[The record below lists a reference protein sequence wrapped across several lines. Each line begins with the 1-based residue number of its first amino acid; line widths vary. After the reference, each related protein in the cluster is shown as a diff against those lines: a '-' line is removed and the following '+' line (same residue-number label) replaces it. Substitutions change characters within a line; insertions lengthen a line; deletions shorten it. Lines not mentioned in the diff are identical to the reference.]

1 MAFKKKEWKDRLA
14 EFAGRRRL
22 VDVDTG
28 EEQVVDVSRDEG
40 LVSQEGDAFS
50 ATNMNDLESRIE
62 SAVNS
67 ASDSSASL
75 ENELNSLSQS
85 TQKLSSTVSDL
96 NSVSSASAKK
106 ISQLESQLGE
116 WKIVVMPLSEYNS
129 LSAKDSKTI
138 YHCYD

>member
-75 ENELNSLSQS
+75 KNELNSLSQS
-85 TQKLSSTVSDL
+85 TQELSSTVSDL

-129 LSAKDSKTI
+129 LSVKDSKTI